1 MCRGRGAAPT
11 TTRCCWVSI
20 NNAQRRGG
28 GPQPPPGGPPPGPG
42 VPGHSPLGTVGGN
55 PGRGEFSYQ
64 ARKEGQSPYP
74 RRAFGEHITLLAKY
88 NVLYFIDKIRERDR
102 RDKVGYAVVHMMK
115 IKSGAVGGIQSHN
128 NREHE
133 PKTNPDVDM
142 SRSEDNYDLVP
153 CSSYKKSIKEK
164 LSNLVESSRAIRKD
178 AVVVCNFIVTSDSA
192 TMEALGAD
200 RQREFFEDSVK
211 WFSNRYG
218 ADRIL
223 NATVHMDETTPH
235 LHIGVIPITQDGR
248 LSAKAIFTKTEM
260 KAIQAEFARDV
271 GEKYGLERGVEGSER
286 THLSEARFKEKKA
299 LEMANEY
306 GEIAQELQ
314 TVTDNCKRELSEASR
329 SLEMVK
335 QELSTMQ
342 EKRDALQGEIERLE
356 EAKNRADQTMQQRI
370 SEAKSELSVVETAIK
385 EKTTEGAGKF
395 GWDGMVKRIER
406 ARKEAERANRLNLL
420 EKFVSLPQIQPIFEQ
435 FCKMQ
440 HRSHEKGRDITR

>member
-1 MCRGRGAAPT
+1 MNFRA
-11 TTRCCWVSI
+11 
-20 NNAQRRGG
+20 
-28 GPQPPPGGPPPGPG
+28 
-42 VPGHSPLGTVGGN
+42 L
-55 PGRGEFSYQ
+55 

-88 NVLYFIDKIRERDR
+88 NVLYFIFKLPRNERG
-102 RDKVGYAVVHMMK
+102 DKVGYAVVHMMK

-142 SRSEDNYDLVP
+142 SRSEDNYDLVL
-153 CSSYKKSIKEK
+153 CSNYKKSIKEK
-164 LSNLVESSRAIRKD
+164 LSNLVKSNRAIRKD
-178 AVVVCNFIVTSDSA
+178 AVVVCNFIVTSDNA
-192 TMEALGAD
+192 TMEALGVE

-211 WFSNRYG
+211 WFSDRYG

-235 LHIGVIPITQDGR
+235 LHVGVVPITQDGR

-260 KAIQAEFARDV
+260 KAIQTEFARDV

-306 GEIAQELQ
+306 GEITQELQ
-314 TVTDNCKRELSEASR
+314 TVTDNY
-329 SLEMVK
+329 K

-342 EKRDALQGEIERLE
+342 KKRDALQAEIERLE

-385 EKTTEGAGKF
+385 EKMTEGAGKF
-395 GWDGMVKRIER
+395 GWDGMAKRIEH
-406 ARKEAERANRLNLL
+406 ARKEAEKANRLNLL

-435 FCKMQ
+435 FCKML